1 MLPPVL
7 FLHLRRIGMATLG
20 DGLVVQVLR
29 VLGLVK
35 EEPALGQQTRILQ
48 GEGYRQQPWNTLPF
62 ERVIP
67 ASRDRLF
74 ESGTSLMV
82 PVQLDLPECHGFN
95 ATEPTPC
102 ISYFSTPAALAV
114 CVAIASINGGD
125 KQS

>member
-1 MLPPVL
+1 MLP
-7 FLHLRRIGMATLG
+7 A
-20 DGLVVQVLR
+20 DGLG
-29 VLGLVK
+29 LGK

-48 GEGYRQQPWNTLPF
+48 GEGRVQQPWNILPF
-62 ERVIP
+62 EQAIP
-67 ASRDRLF
+67 ASLDRLF

-82 PVQLDLPECHGFN
+82 SVQLNLPEFDGFN
-95 ATEPTPC
+95 ATGPAHY

>member
-1 MLPPVL
+1 MLPPEL
-7 FLHLRRIGMATLG
+7 FLHLRCISMASLG
-20 DGLVVQVLR
+20 DGLVLQILR
-29 VLGLVK
+29 VVGLDK

-48 GEGYRQQPWNTLPF
+48 GKGRVRQAWNILQL
-62 ERVIP
+62 EQAIS
-67 ASRDRLF
+67 ASRYRLF

-125 KQS
+125 RQS